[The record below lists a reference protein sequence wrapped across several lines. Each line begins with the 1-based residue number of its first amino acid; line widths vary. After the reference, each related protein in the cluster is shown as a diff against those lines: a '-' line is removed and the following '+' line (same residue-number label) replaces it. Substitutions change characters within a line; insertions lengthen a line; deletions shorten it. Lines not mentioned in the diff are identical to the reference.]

1 MGFDA
6 GRLRRGELIAAG
18 GGIVLLVALFL
29 LPWFEFGGAPG
40 RLAANSRASA
50 SLDGWRS
57 LTDIRWILLIAIVVS
72 LALVLFTA
80 TRRSPAI
87 PVTLSMLTC
96 MLGGLSSLLVIYRL
110 IDHPGAASG
119 AAPTVA
125 RPGIYLGLIAA
136 VAIAYGGYLSMRA
149 ESSPFGD
156 PASVETV
163 RTAWTGA
170 GSMART
176 GAGSASR
183 AEADSAPRTESSSA
197 GRTGRDV

>member
-1 MGFDA
+1 MA
-6 GRLRRGELIAAG
+6 TPSSRLRNAA
-18 GGIVLLVALFL
+18 
-29 LPWFEFGGAPG
+29 
-40 RLAANSRASA
+40 AAYSAGWSRKS
-50 SLDGWRS
+50 
-57 LTDIRWILLIAIVVS
+57 T
-72 LALVLFTA
+72 
-80 TRRSPAI
+80 
-87 PVTLSMLTC
+87 
-96 MLGGLSSLLVIYRL
+96 
-110 IDHPGAASG
+110 ASG

-125 RPGIYLGLIAA
+125 KPGIYLGLIAA